1 MIKLEDNETKEE
13 ENNIIE
19 NVKEIITEKK
29 DNGGESLEEKII
41 DIKEEIKEKVEKGIP
56 QIIETN
62 EYFKKARL
70 ENLNEVEKDLKQR
83 GPCQKCQCII
93 F

>member
-1 MIKLEDNETKEE
+1 MIKQEDNKTKEE

-19 NVKEIITEKK
+19 NAKEIITEKK
-29 DNGGESLEEKII
+29 DNGGETLKEKVK
-41 DIKEEIKEKVEKGIP
+41 DIKDEIKEITKIP
-56 QIIETN
+56 LIIETN
-62 EYFKKARL
+62 EIIKNFRE
-70 ENLNEVEKDLKQR
+70 ENLKQLQKEKRQR